1 MADARYSSMAAM
13 MGASSQPAAAPIPTT
28 TFAAQNIIGTPVPQ
42 VGDAQARPN
51 YAGVVGRQVNQ
62 KHVVFVVVAVIVL
75 GYLAY
80 HFTFEK

>member
-1 MADARYSSMAAM
+1 MADARFSSMVNM
-13 MGASSQPAAAPIPTT
+13 MMASKQPASAPIPTT

-51 YAGVVGRQVNQ
+51 YAGVVGQQVNH
-62 KHVVFVVVAVIVL
+62 KHVVIVVLAVIVG

-80 HFTFEK
+80 HFSFEK

>member
-1 MADARYSSMAAM
+1 MADARYSSMANM
-13 MGASSQPAAAPIPTT
+13 MASSRQPGQAPVPTT

-51 YAGVVGRQVNQ
+51 YGGTVGQQVNQ
-62 KHVVFVVVAVIVL
+62 KHVVIVVIAVIVG